1 MSNDNLAGT
10 WTRRG
15 LDKLAAQLAGGESVT
30 IKSIALGDGGGTV
43 PPALESMTAL
53 LGEQWRGSVN
63 TVEIDPDSTNSVI
76 VQAVIP
82 YNVGGF
88 FIREWGLYDAEGDL
102 VAYGPHAEFYK
113 PVLDSGSGAE
123 LLERI
128 KLPVTSQSQITLV
141 VSSDVLATRDYVIK
155 VFNELAGVVE
165 SLRGRQQASW
175 TLKTDITENGE
186 LVLPDGITY
195 LPGREAINVLSWDG
209 VVCHINRHFLEVG
222 EKDIP
227 SDRVQLLFSAP
238 KNSEFYIDIA
248 GHSGA
253 PALAGDGSPGEPGS
267 GSASIAVIVKRL
279 SSLEQQI
286 SNVAEHAAYVT
297 APQLNL

>member
-1 MSNDNLAGT
+1 MSNDNLAGI
-10 WTRRG
+10 WTRKG

-88 FIREWGLYDAEGDL
+88 FIREGGLYDA
-102 VAYGPHAEFYK
+102 

>member
-1 MSNDNLAGT
+1 MSNDNLAGI
-10 WTRRG
+10 WTRKG

-88 FIREWGLYDAEGDL
+88 FIREWGLYDA
-102 VAYGPHAEFYK
+102 

>member
-1 MSNDNLAGT
+1 MSNDNLAGI
-10 WTRRG
+10 WTRKG

-141 VSSDVLATRDYVIK
+141 VSSDVLATRDYVDKAVGK
-155 VFNELAGVVE
+155 VAEVVE
-165 SLRGRQQASW
+165 AIREPLSARWQLTQAV
-175 TLKTDITENGE
+175 ENGGT
-186 LVLPDGITY
+186 LTLPEGVSY
-195 LPGREAINVLSWDG
+195 LPGHKALMLFWDG
-209 VVCHINRHFLEVG
+209 VACAEGLCFEEIG
-222 EKDIP
+222 AKDAA
-227 SDRVQLLFSAP
+227 SSSVKLLFNAP
-238 KNSEFYIDIA
+238 QGAEMEVRVL
-248 GHSGA
+248 GHS
-253 PALAGDGSPGEPGS
+253 
-267 GSASIAVIVKRL
+267 
-279 SSLEQQI
+279 
-286 SNVAEHAAYVT
+286 AAKPLT
-297 APQLNL
+297 E